1 MCLKAII
8 IVQFYFGN
16 GSCLGLEQWEVLE
29 CGAQG
34 DSELRE
40 GIVTV
45 FRPLKQLIK
54 PRELAKLL
62 LSPIKQV

>member
-1 MCLKAII
+1 MCLKAFIT
-8 IVQFYFGN
+8 VQFHFGN
-16 GSCLGLEQWEVLE
+16 GNCLGLEQWEVLE

-54 PRELAKLL
+54 PR
-62 LSPIKQV
+62 